1 MSLDFISLESIEDLA
16 QQYGYW
22 VIFFGILLE
31 NIGIPLPG
39 ETVTLAGGFLAGS
52 DQLNYWLVLGYA
64 VLGATLG
71 GNIGYWLGRYGGWS
85 LMLGIGR
92 VFRVPESRLVTMKNQ
107 FGENSAKAVFLGR
120 FVALLRVFASPLA
133 GIAEMP
139 YPKFM
144 LYNTLGAATW
154 ASVMVT
160 LSYFAGQFVPLE
172 RVAALAGQFSVVVFA
187 IVAAWIVIPLWLES
201 RKVAQETKMVT
212 LPEETSTNVQESGS

>member
-52 DQLNYWLVLGYA
+52 DQLNYWLVLGFA
-64 VLGATLG
+64 VLGAVLG
-71 GNIGYWLGRYGGWS
+71 GNIGYWIGRYGGWS
-85 LMLGIGR
+85 LMVGVGR
-92 VFRVPESRLVTMKNQ
+92 IFRLPEARLVSMKDQ
-107 FGENSAKAVFLGR
+107 FSENSTKAVFLGR

-139 YPKFM
+139 YPQFM

-172 RVAALAGQFSVVVFA
+172 KLVALAGKFSIVVFL
-187 IVAAWIVIPLWLES
+187 ILAAWIVIPLWLES
-201 RKVAQETKMVT
+201 RKVAQEAKA
-212 LPEETSTNVQESGS
+212 ESLTADEPSVGNLD